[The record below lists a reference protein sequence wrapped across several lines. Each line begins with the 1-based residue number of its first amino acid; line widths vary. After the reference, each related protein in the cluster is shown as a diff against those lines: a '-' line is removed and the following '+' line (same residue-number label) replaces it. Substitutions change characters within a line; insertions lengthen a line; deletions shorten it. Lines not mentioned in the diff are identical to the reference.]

1 MQTAIHLG
9 HENETW
15 DVLSL
20 YKQLGYRTY
29 IRVINKEMWEA
40 MGPVPILNLQLSW
53 NGQEAISDN
62 TQSWAE
68 YYLAKYLSY

>member
-1 MQTAIHLG
+1 MQTATHLG

-40 MGPVPILNLQLSW
+40 MGPVPILNL
-53 NGQEAISDN
+53 
-62 TQSWAE
+62 
-68 YYLAKYLSY
+68 